1 MGENCI
7 RASVGQDGSRVQ
19 LTRDTGVQEDT
30 WLQVRSEWGSAGSRA
45 ATQLLVPLERFLARR
60 AFLGRLAKE
69 AGVSIVLDEELRR
82 LVRQANQDQAALRG
96 ALDGLA
102 PLDPGALE
110 QRLAGTRYTRE
121 LLPFQTRDLGRLLAM
136 LHGANFS
143 VPGAGKT
150 TVTLATYEAERAAG
164 RVERLLIVGPLSA
177 FPAWLEETA
186 TSFSVPPVLHRFD
199 GGAIPAPAEIVLANY
214 HKLASNYDALAR
226 WVTERPTMV
235 VLDEAHRMK
244 RGWDGQWG
252 SACLNL
258 AYLAKRR
265 DILTG
270 TPAPQST
277 RDFVALMDYL
287 WPAQATRILPADA
300 LTVQPP
306 ADAGQRIARALGPLF
321 VRTTKQE
328 LDLPPVTRRAIVVPL
343 QGIQRD
349 IYLALKDAYA
359 GQFALEGWAR
369 VDLLRMGR
377 VVMYLLEAATNP
389 KLLVAGSLE
398 GADPDV
404 FRHPPLPVPEGSLLS
419 ELMARYNEYE
429 TPTKFRELARLV
441 KENAEQGRKTLV
453 WSNFVRNLKL
463 LRRQLDAYQPALI
476 HGAVPAFDPAGGIS
490 RETEIARF
498 RKDDACRVLL
508 ANPAAMSEGM
518 SLHQECHDAVYL
530 RERST
535 PGNTSRVLTGSTA
548 SVSRQGSKPAS
559 PCSSP
564 TRRSI
569 SPWTDGCVRR
579 PSALARCSTI
589 RR

>member
-1 MGENCI
+1 MHPRVSTTSEGDDAELLAGGEDASVEARPGLSGLASLIAELHQNKQVGLPSGGAVERDKLLNDVREAIDETSEEVQATKRATKSLTGPVQLLEDARRKTRSAADGYKQVHGSQAFDRGRFKYLVKSSSMRSRASSSGLTSTALMGENCI

-287 WPAQATRILPADA
+287 LAGAGHPYTPGRRTHRAASSGCGPANCSRAWPTLCTDNQTRTRPTAGDTQGDRCPA
-300 LTVQPP
+300 P
-306 ADAGQRIARALGPLF
+306 G
-321 VRTTKQE
+321 
-328 LDLPPVTRRAIVVPL
+328 
-343 QGIQRD
+343 
-349 IYLALKDAYA
+349 
-359 GQFALEGWAR
+359 
-369 VDLLRMGR
+369 
-377 VVMYLLEAATNP
+377 
-389 KLLVAGSLE
+389 
-398 GADPDV
+398 
-404 FRHPPLPVPEGSLLS
+404 
-419 ELMARYNEYE
+419 
-429 TPTKFRELARLV
+429 
-441 KENAEQGRKTLV
+441 
-453 WSNFVRNLKL
+453 
-463 LRRQLDAYQPALI
+463 
-476 HGAVPAFDPAGGIS
+476 DPA
-490 RETEIARF
+490 
-498 RKDDACRVLL
+498 
-508 ANPAAMSEGM
+508 
-518 SLHQECHDAVYL
+518 
-530 RERST
+530 
-535 PGNTSRVLTGSTA
+535 
-548 SVSRQGSKPAS
+548 
-559 PCSSP
+559 
-564 TRRSI
+564 
-569 SPWTDGCVRR
+569 
-579 PSALARCSTI
+579 
-589 RR
+589 